1 MLNMRSTKSVQTTAG
16 STHRAPASIKPV
28 ALSSF
33 QHCQASMRH
42 SQRRVCM
49 QAQQA
54 QVPPPRKPTQGRSGT
69 EGTSYTGNQETQNRE
84 QQQRQ
89 PDQQYSQ
96 NWNGQQQ
103 RQNQYPPP
111 PSTSTPPPPDDPPAP
126 KGPLQDFLSSY
137 AKALIAAAFVAGLG
151 LGVYFDSEVVL
162 SPNNISSTEIIDRNT
177 PNADVC
183 MAYGYS
189 ASVFNMKL
197 FVTYNP

>member
-1 MLNMRSTKSVQTTAG
+1 MRSTC
-16 STHRAPASIKPV
+16 
-28 ALSSF
+28 L
-33 QHCQASMRH
+33 QASPGLAHASSLRGPITISIQHFQSTARH
-42 SQRRVCM
+42 SQRRVCL

-54 QVPPPRKPTQGRSGT
+54 QVPPPRKQTPGRQGNDGPGLGPS
-69 EGTSYTGNQETQNRE
+69 TSYTGNQETQGRE
-84 QQQRQ
+84 QQRQ
-89 PDQQYSQ
+89 QEQQQYSQ
-96 NWNGQQQ
+96 NWNGQQ

-111 PSTSTPPPPDDPPAP
+111 PSSSTPPPPNDTPP